1 MSTNCCCNNKT
12 ESSACC
18 TNNTVNENKR
28 YDNEPKIAN
37 QNDKCCT
44 NNSKSIDSIHNISN
58 NANNNFSEKD
68 DSVSTSFLN
77 YSFKVTGM
85 DCSACAITIEKALSP
100 LDDISNPKVNF
111 STSKLTVDLK
121 SHNNINQVAHT
132 LNKLGYGIEENDSN
146 QNYTTFLIEG
156 MDCGSCA
163 KSIEKHLNTLSYVND
178 AQVSFST
185 GKMQVDF
192 EGNQTKNIENEV
204 SKIGY
209 SAISQSSNKN
219 NNTKWYLFSK
229 PIISILFLAL
239 GIGSSTI
246 SLPIWVTNLMYI
258 ITIIISGIRPL
269 KSAYYAI
276 KSKSLDMNVLMS
288 VAVIGAVLIGEFFE
302 GAIVVLL
309 FTIGTL
315 LQTISIDKTRNS
327 IQSLMDLTP
336 AEAHIITE
344 TGIISKNLKD
354 IRVGEVLLVKP
365 GDRIPLDG
373 TIIEGSS
380 SLNQAPITGESIP
393 VDKTVNEET
402 YAGSINEN
410 GTLKIRVSKLVEDTT
425 LSKIIHMVEEAQ
437 ENKAPTQAFID
448 RFSEIYTP
456 IVFVLALLLMVM
468 PPIFSLGTWGNWFY
482 KGLELL
488 VIACPCALVISTP
501 VAIVTAIGSAA
512 KKGVL
517 IKGGNHLEVLGTLS
531 ALAFDKTGTLTEGRP
546 KVSAIKA
553 IESDEESLLNIAV
566 SLESFSTH
574 PISNAIVDYVSQ
586 FNSITYEVTD
596 FENIVGR
603 GIKGKID
610 ENDICAGNIKLIESI
625 NENIERY
632 KDEIFSYEQQGYTI
646 IIIASAKKI
655 YGFITVEDPLRSDI
669 NQILQQLNG
678 TNIKNTVML
687 TGDNKGTAH
696 KIAQLSGIKEV
707 YADLMPEDK
716 LSAIKDLQN
725 KGYRVGM
732 VGDGINDAPALAQS
746 EVGIAMGGI
755 GSDTAMETADV
766 VLMSDDI
773 NQLIDTISISKKSK
787 NIIKQNIYFSIIIK
801 LIAFILVFPGLLTLW
816 LAVLS
821 DTGAAIL
828 VILNSLRLLKAK
840 KNALL

>member
-1 MSTNCCCNNKT
+1 M
-12 ESSACC
+12 
-18 TNNTVNENKR
+18 
-28 YDNEPKIAN
+28 
-37 QNDKCCT
+37 
-44 NNSKSIDSIHNISN
+44 
-58 NANNNFSEKD
+58 
-68 DSVSTSFLN
+68 
-77 YSFKVTGM
+77 
-85 DCSACAITIEKALSP
+85 
-100 LDDISNPKVNF
+100 
-111 STSKLTVDLK
+111 
-121 SHNNINQVAHT
+121 
-132 LNKLGYGIEENDSN
+132 
-146 QNYTTFLIEG
+146 
-156 MDCGSCA
+156 
-163 KSIEKHLNTLSYVND
+163 
-178 AQVSFST
+178 
-185 GKMQVDF
+185 
-192 EGNQTKNIENEV
+192 
-204 SKIGY
+204 
-209 SAISQSSNKN
+209 
-219 NNTKWYLFSK
+219 
-229 PIISILFLAL
+229 
-239 GIGSSTI
+239 
-246 SLPIWVTNLMYI
+246 
-258 ITIIISGIRPL
+258 
-269 KSAYYAI
+269 
-276 KSKSLDMNVLMS
+276 
-288 VAVIGAVLIGEFFE
+288 
-302 GAIVVLL
+302 
-309 FTIGTL
+309 
-315 LQTISIDKTRNS
+315 
-327 IQSLMDLTP
+327 
-336 AEAHIITE
+336 
-344 TGIISKNLKD
+344 
-354 IRVGEVLLVKP
+354 
-365 GDRIPLDG
+365 
-373 TIIEGSS
+373 
-380 SLNQAPITGESIP
+380 
-393 VDKTVNEET
+393 
-402 YAGSINEN
+402 
-410 GTLKIRVSKLVEDTT
+410 
-425 LSKIIHMVEEAQ
+425 
-437 ENKAPTQAFID
+437 
-448 RFSEIYTP
+448 
-456 IVFVLALLLMVM
+456 
-468 PPIFSLGTWGNWFY
+468 
-482 KGLELL
+482 
-488 VIACPCALVISTP
+488 
-501 VAIVTAIGSAA
+501 
-512 KKGVL
+512 
-517 IKGGNHLEVLGTLS
+517 EVLGTLS

>member
-1 MSTNCCCNNKT
+1 
-12 ESSACC
+12 
-18 TNNTVNENKR
+18 
-28 YDNEPKIAN
+28 
-37 QNDKCCT
+37 
-44 NNSKSIDSIHNISN
+44 
-58 NANNNFSEKD
+58 
-68 DSVSTSFLN
+68 
-77 YSFKVTGM
+77 
-85 DCSACAITIEKALSP
+85 
-100 LDDISNPKVNF
+100 
-111 STSKLTVDLK
+111 
-121 SHNNINQVAHT
+121 
-132 LNKLGYGIEENDSN
+132 
-146 QNYTTFLIEG
+146 
-156 MDCGSCA
+156 
-163 KSIEKHLNTLSYVND
+163 
-178 AQVSFST
+178 
-185 GKMQVDF
+185 
-192 EGNQTKNIENEV
+192 
-204 SKIGY
+204 
-209 SAISQSSNKN
+209 
-219 NNTKWYLFSK
+219 
-229 PIISILFLAL
+229 
-239 GIGSSTI
+239 
-246 SLPIWVTNLMYI
+246 MYI
-258 ITIIISGIRPL
+258 ITIIVSGIRSL
-269 KSAYYAI
+269 KSTYYAI

-288 VAVIGAVLIGEFFE
+288 VAVIGAVSIGEFFE

-373 TIIEGSS
+373 TIIDGSS

-448 RFSEIYTP
+448 QFSEIYTP
-456 IVFVLALLLMVM
+456 IVFVLALLVMVM

-501 VAIVTAIGSAA
+501 VAIVTAIESAA
-512 KKGVL
+512 KKSVL

-546 KVSAIKA
+546 KISAIKA
-553 IESDEESLLNIAV
+553 IESDEELLLNIVV

-625 NENIERY
+625 NENIESY

-646 IIIASAKKI
+646 IIIASANKI

-707 YADLMPEDK
+707 YADLIPEDQ

-732 VGDGINDAPALAQS
+732 VGEGINDTPALAQS

>member
-1 MSTNCCCNNKT
+1 
-12 ESSACC
+12 
-18 TNNTVNENKR
+18 
-28 YDNEPKIAN
+28 
-37 QNDKCCT
+37 
-44 NNSKSIDSIHNISN
+44 
-58 NANNNFSEKD
+58 
-68 DSVSTSFLN
+68 
-77 YSFKVTGM
+77 
-85 DCSACAITIEKALSP
+85 
-100 LDDISNPKVNF
+100 
-111 STSKLTVDLK
+111 
-121 SHNNINQVAHT
+121 
-132 LNKLGYGIEENDSN
+132 
-146 QNYTTFLIEG
+146 
-156 MDCGSCA
+156 
-163 KSIEKHLNTLSYVND
+163 
-178 AQVSFST
+178 
-185 GKMQVDF
+185 
-192 EGNQTKNIENEV
+192 
-204 SKIGY
+204 
-209 SAISQSSNKN
+209 
-219 NNTKWYLFSK
+219 
-229 PIISILFLAL
+229 
-239 GIGSSTI
+239 
-246 SLPIWVTNLMYI
+246 
-258 ITIIISGIRPL
+258 
-269 KSAYYAI
+269 
-276 KSKSLDMNVLMS
+276 
-288 VAVIGAVLIGEFFE
+288 
-302 GAIVVLL
+302 
-309 FTIGTL
+309 
-315 LQTISIDKTRNS
+315 
-327 IQSLMDLTP
+327 
-336 AEAHIITE
+336 
-344 TGIISKNLKD
+344 
-354 IRVGEVLLVKP
+354 
-365 GDRIPLDG
+365 
-373 TIIEGSS
+373 
-380 SLNQAPITGESIP
+380 
-393 VDKTVNEET
+393 
-402 YAGSINEN
+402 
-410 GTLKIRVSKLVEDTT
+410 
-425 LSKIIHMVEEAQ
+425 MVEEAQ

-456 IVFVLALLLMVM
+456 IVFVLALLVMVM

>member
-1 MSTNCCCNNKT
+1 
-12 ESSACC
+12 
-18 TNNTVNENKR
+18 
-28 YDNEPKIAN
+28 DNEPKIAN

-85 DCSACAITIEKALSP
+85 DCSACAITIEKALRP
-100 LDDISNPKVNF
+100 LDDISNQKVN
-111 STSKLTVDLK
+111 
-121 SHNNINQVAHT
+121 
-132 LNKLGYGIEENDSN
+132 
-146 QNYTTFLIEG
+146 TFLIEVI
-156 MDCGSCA
+156 DCGIFA

-219 NNTKWYLFSK
+219 NNTKWHLFSK

-336 AEAHIITE
+336 AEAQIITE

-380 SLNQAPITGESIP
+380 SLNKAPITGESIP

-456 IVFVLALLLMVM
+456 IVFVLALLVMVM
-468 PPIFSLGTWGNWFY
+468 PPIFSLG
-482 KGLELL
+482 
-488 VIACPCALVISTP
+488 
-501 VAIVTAIGSAA
+501 
-512 KKGVL
+512 
-517 IKGGNHLEVLGTLS
+517 
-531 ALAFDKTGTLTEGRP
+531 
-546 KVSAIKA
+546 
-553 IESDEESLLNIAV
+553 
-566 SLESFSTH
+566 
-574 PISNAIVDYVSQ
+574 
-586 FNSITYEVTD
+586 
-596 FENIVGR
+596 
-603 GIKGKID
+603 
-610 ENDICAGNIKLIESI
+610 
-625 NENIERY
+625 
-632 KDEIFSYEQQGYTI
+632 
-646 IIIASAKKI
+646 
-655 YGFITVEDPLRSDI
+655 
-669 NQILQQLNG
+669 
-678 TNIKNTVML
+678 
-687 TGDNKGTAH
+687 
-696 KIAQLSGIKEV
+696 
-707 YADLMPEDK
+707 
-716 LSAIKDLQN
+716 
-725 KGYRVGM
+725 
-732 VGDGINDAPALAQS
+732 
-746 EVGIAMGGI
+746 
-755 GSDTAMETADV
+755 
-766 VLMSDDI
+766 
-773 NQLIDTISISKKSK
+773 
-787 NIIKQNIYFSIIIK
+787 
-801 LIAFILVFPGLLTLW
+801 
-816 LAVLS
+816 
-821 DTGAAIL
+821 
-828 VILNSLRLLKAK
+828 
-840 KNALL
+840 

>member
-1 MSTNCCCNNKT
+1 
-12 ESSACC
+12 
-18 TNNTVNENKR
+18 
-28 YDNEPKIAN
+28 
-37 QNDKCCT
+37 
-44 NNSKSIDSIHNISN
+44 
-58 NANNNFSEKD
+58 
-68 DSVSTSFLN
+68 
-77 YSFKVTGM
+77 
-85 DCSACAITIEKALSP
+85 
-100 LDDISNPKVNF
+100 
-111 STSKLTVDLK
+111 
-121 SHNNINQVAHT
+121 
-132 LNKLGYGIEENDSN
+132 
-146 QNYTTFLIEG
+146 
-156 MDCGSCA
+156 
-163 KSIEKHLNTLSYVND
+163 
-178 AQVSFST
+178 
-185 GKMQVDF
+185 VDF

-219 NNTKWYLFSK
+219 NNTKWHLFSK

-373 TIIEGSS
+373 TIIEGST

-456 IVFVLALLLMVM
+456 IVFVLALLVMVM

-574 PISNAIVDYVSQ
+574 PI
-586 FNSITYEVTD
+586 
-596 FENIVGR
+596 
-603 GIKGKID
+603 
-610 ENDICAGNIKLIESI
+610 
-625 NENIERY
+625 
-632 KDEIFSYEQQGYTI
+632 
-646 IIIASAKKI
+646 
-655 YGFITVEDPLRSDI
+655 
-669 NQILQQLNG
+669 
-678 TNIKNTVML
+678 
-687 TGDNKGTAH
+687 
-696 KIAQLSGIKEV
+696 
-707 YADLMPEDK
+707 
-716 LSAIKDLQN
+716 
-725 KGYRVGM
+725 
-732 VGDGINDAPALAQS
+732 
-746 EVGIAMGGI
+746 
-755 GSDTAMETADV
+755 
-766 VLMSDDI
+766 
-773 NQLIDTISISKKSK
+773 
-787 NIIKQNIYFSIIIK
+787 
-801 LIAFILVFPGLLTLW
+801 
-816 LAVLS
+816 
-821 DTGAAIL
+821 
-828 VILNSLRLLKAK
+828 
-840 KNALL
+840 

>member
-1 MSTNCCCNNKT
+1 
-12 ESSACC
+12 
-18 TNNTVNENKR
+18 
-28 YDNEPKIAN
+28 
-37 QNDKCCT
+37 
-44 NNSKSIDSIHNISN
+44 
-58 NANNNFSEKD
+58 
-68 DSVSTSFLN
+68 
-77 YSFKVTGM
+77 
-85 DCSACAITIEKALSP
+85 
-100 LDDISNPKVNF
+100 
-111 STSKLTVDLK
+111 
-121 SHNNINQVAHT
+121 
-132 LNKLGYGIEENDSN
+132 N

-219 NNTKWYLFSK
+219 NNTKWHLFSK

-258 ITIIISGIRPL
+258 ITIIISGVRPL

-315 LQTISIDKTRNS
+315 LQTISIDKTRNY

-410 GTLKIRVSKLVEDTT
+410 GTLKIRVSKLVEDKT
-425 LSKIIHMVEEAQ
+425 LSKIIHMVEEAK
-437 ENKAPTQAFID
+437 ENNAPKQAFID

-456 IVFVLALLLMVM
+456 IVFVLALLVMVM

-517 IKGGNHLEVLGTLS
+517 IKGGNHL
-531 ALAFDKTGTLTEGRP
+531 
-546 KVSAIKA
+546 
-553 IESDEESLLNIAV
+553 
-566 SLESFSTH
+566 
-574 PISNAIVDYVSQ
+574 
-586 FNSITYEVTD
+586 
-596 FENIVGR
+596 
-603 GIKGKID
+603 
-610 ENDICAGNIKLIESI
+610 
-625 NENIERY
+625 
-632 KDEIFSYEQQGYTI
+632 
-646 IIIASAKKI
+646 
-655 YGFITVEDPLRSDI
+655 
-669 NQILQQLNG
+669 
-678 TNIKNTVML
+678 
-687 TGDNKGTAH
+687 
-696 KIAQLSGIKEV
+696 
-707 YADLMPEDK
+707 
-716 LSAIKDLQN
+716 
-725 KGYRVGM
+725 
-732 VGDGINDAPALAQS
+732 
-746 EVGIAMGGI
+746 
-755 GSDTAMETADV
+755 
-766 VLMSDDI
+766 
-773 NQLIDTISISKKSK
+773 
-787 NIIKQNIYFSIIIK
+787 
-801 LIAFILVFPGLLTLW
+801 
-816 LAVLS
+816 
-821 DTGAAIL
+821 
-828 VILNSLRLLKAK
+828 
-840 KNALL
+840 

>member
-1 MSTNCCCNNKT
+1 
-12 ESSACC
+12 
-18 TNNTVNENKR
+18 
-28 YDNEPKIAN
+28 
-37 QNDKCCT
+37 NDKCCT

-68 DSVSTSFLN
+68 DIVSTSFLN

-100 LDDISNPKVNF
+100 LDDISNTKVNF

-219 NNTKWYLFSK
+219 NNTKWHLFSK

-336 AEAHIITE
+336 AEAHIVTE

-393 VDKTVNEET
+393 VDKTVIEAPGLYPFLTGYENMKLIDEDPDNKN
-402 YAGSINEN
+402 INLIIEK
-410 GTLKIRVSKLVEDTT
+410 LKMEDF
-425 LSKIIHMVEEAQ
+425 IH
-437 ENKAPTQAFID
+437 NKAKT
-448 RFSEIYTP
+448 Y
-456 IVFVLALLLMVM
+456 
-468 PPIFSLGTWGNWFY
+468 SLGM
-482 KGLELL
+482 KQ
-488 VIACPCALVISTP
+488 
-501 VAIVTAIGSAA
+501 
-512 KKGVL
+512 K
-517 IKGGNHLEVLGTLS
+517 LGI
-531 ALAFDKTGTLTEGRP
+531 ALAFLNHPQLVVLDEPMNGLDPRAVKDVREAIINLREQGVTFLISSHILSELVKVTDSLLIIDKGEIVRETTM
-546 KVSAIKA
+546 
-553 IESDEESLLNIAV
+553 DELNQTDENDLENVLLNI
-566 SLESFSTH
+566 
-574 PISNAIVDYVSQ
+574 
-586 FNSITYEVTD
+586 
-596 FENIVGR
+596 
-603 GIKGKID
+603 ID
-610 ENDICAGNIKLIESI
+610 
-625 NENIERY
+625 R
-632 KDEIFSYEQQGYTI
+632 
-646 IIIASAKKI
+646 
-655 YGFITVEDPLRSDI
+655 
-669 NQILQQLNG
+669 
-678 TNIKNTVML
+678 
-687 TGDNKGTAH
+687 
-696 KIAQLSGIKEV
+696 KE
-707 YADLMPEDK
+707 
-716 LSAIKDLQN
+716 
-725 KGYRVGM
+725 
-732 VGDGINDAPALAQS
+732 
-746 EVGIAMGGI
+746 
-755 GSDTAMETADV
+755 
-766 VLMSDDI
+766 
-773 NQLIDTISISKKSK
+773 
-787 NIIKQNIYFSIIIK
+787 
-801 LIAFILVFPGLLTLW
+801 
-816 LAVLS
+816 
-821 DTGAAIL
+821 
-828 VILNSLRLLKAK
+828 KA
-840 KNALL
+840 

>member
-1 MSTNCCCNNKT
+1 
-12 ESSACC
+12 
-18 TNNTVNENKR
+18 
-28 YDNEPKIAN
+28 
-37 QNDKCCT
+37 
-44 NNSKSIDSIHNISN
+44 
-58 NANNNFSEKD
+58 
-68 DSVSTSFLN
+68 
-77 YSFKVTGM
+77 M
-85 DCSACAITIEKALSP
+85 DCSSCAVTIEKALSP
-100 LDDISNPKVNF
+100 LNNVTDPKVNF
-111 STSKLTVDLK
+111 STSKLTVGLK
-121 SHNNINQVAHT
+121 SRNNINQVTQT
-132 LNKLGYGIEENDSN
+132 LEKLGYGVEEPSN
-146 QNYTTFLIEG
+146 NQSHTTFLVEG

-163 KSIEKHLNTLSYVND
+163 KSIENHLNTLSYVND

-192 EGNQTKNIENEV
+192 EGNKTKNIEKEV

-209 SAISQSSNKN
+209 SATLQSNHKN
-219 NNTKWYLFSK
+219 TNTKWNLFRK
-229 PIISILFLAL
+229 PAISTLFLIL
-239 GIGSSTI
+239 GIVFSMV
-246 SLPIWVTNLMYI
+246 SLPILITNLMYI
-258 ITIIISGIRPL
+258 IAIFVSGIKPL

-288 VAVIGAVLIGEFFE
+288 VAVIGAILIGEFFE

-327 IQSLMDLTP
+327 IQSLMDITP
-336 AEAHIITE
+336 ATANIITE
-344 TGIISKNLKD
+344 MGTISKNLED
-354 IRVGEVLLVKP
+354 ILVGEIVFVKP
-365 GDRIPLDG
+365 GDRVPLDG
-373 TIIEGSS
+373 NIIEGYS

-393 VDKTVNEET
+393 VDKTINEEV

-456 IVFVLALLLMVM
+456 IVFVLALLVMVV
-468 PPIFSLGTWGNWFY
+468 PPIFSLGTWGEWFY

-512 KKGVL
+512 KNGVL
-517 IKGGNHLEVLGTLS
+517 IKGGNHLETLGNLS
-531 ALAFDKTGTLTEGRP
+531 ALAFDKTGTLTEGKP
-546 KVSAIKA
+546 QVSTIKS
-553 IESDEESLLNIAV
+553 IESNEETLLNIAM
-566 SLESFSTH
+566 SLESYSTH
-574 PISNAIVDYVSQ
+574 PISNAIVNYVSQ
-586 FNSITYEVTD
+586 FNSATYDVTE
-596 FENIVGR
+596 FENLVGQ
-603 GIKGKID
+603 GIMGKI
-610 ENDICAGNIKLIESI
+610 EETHIYAGNLKLIESI
-625 NENIERY
+625 NKNIESY
-632 KDEIFSYEQQGYTI
+632 KNEINSYEQEGYTI
-646 IIIASAKKI
+646 IILASSDMI
-655 YGFITVEDPLRSDI
+655 YGLITVEDPLRLNI
-669 NQILQQLNG
+669 NQTIKQLNNS
-678 TNIKNTVML
+678 NIKNTVML

-707 YADLMPEDK
+707 YAELMPEDK
-716 LSAIKDLQN
+716 LSAIKDLQS

-732 VGDGINDAPALAQS
+732 IGDGINDAPALAQS

-773 NQLIDTISISKKSK
+773 NQLTRTISISNKAK
-787 NIIKQNIYFSIIIK
+787 NIIKQNIYFAIIIK
-801 LIAFILVFPGLLTLW
+801 LIAFVLVFPGLLTLW

-828 VILNSLRLLKAK
+828 VILNSLRLLKQRK
-840 KNALL
+840 DKRLK